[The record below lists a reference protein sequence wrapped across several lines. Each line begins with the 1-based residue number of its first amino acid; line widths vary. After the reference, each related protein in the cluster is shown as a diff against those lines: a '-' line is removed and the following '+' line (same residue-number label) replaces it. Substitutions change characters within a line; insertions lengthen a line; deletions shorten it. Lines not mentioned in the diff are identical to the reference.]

1 MKTTMKP
8 TYAAF
13 ASFQNYM
20 YHPLY
25 QQPLTGLPERTTVT
39 RQFLSEYPL
48 LLIVILASVGATFLT
63 EYVTGQNIYQS
74 ISERLHSSMGIWL
87 AAVPL
92 AVILEEAVFRGILLL
107 TPRRLR
113 NVAAFLIFTLV
124 CYGYRSVKEVAG
136 TTAGTGLI
144 IGWGI
149 ATYLLDSYLKRPAVF
164 TRINQFWQRKFRQV
178 FYVIAVLYA
187 FSKIIDD
194 VGMLTHW
201 QLLLLPVLLL
211 PGLVSGLYFGYV
223 RMNYGFWY
231 AVGVHIL
238 LLLTSL
244 VLVVVHIL

>member
-1 MKTTMKP
+1 MKP
-8 TYAAF
+8 VHAAF
-13 ASFQNYM
+13 ASFQNYIYRPY
-20 YHPLY
+20 YHRPLVDS
-25 QQPLTGLPERTTVT
+25 TGKSTTA

-48 LLIVILASVGATFLT
+48 LLIILLTSVGVTFLT

-87 AAVPL
+87 VAVPL

-107 TPRRLR
+107 TSRRLR
-113 NVAAFLIFTLV
+113 NVAAFLISVLV
-124 CYGYRSVKEVAG
+124 CYGYRPMKEMAG

-144 IGWGI
+144 IGWG
-149 ATYLLDSYLKRPAVF
+149 AVTYLLDSYLKRPAIF
-164 TRINQFWQRKFRQV
+164 TRINQFWQKNFRQV

-187 FSKIIDD
+187 LIKIIDD
-194 VGMLTHW
+194 VGTLTHW

-211 PGLVSGLYFGYV
+211 TGLVSGLYFGYV
-223 RMNYGFWY
+223 RMTYGFWY
-231 AVGVHIL
+231 AVAVHIL